1 MNNINTKSTIDFADY
16 SNPISSMFEQPKT
29 AEDWEQYMLTEEQVS
44 AFERDGFVS
53 GIKILTTEQVDML
66 NEELL
71 VLQSLDEDKKKLFYH
86 YESNESEDPEKVLF
100 HAIGAWR
107 ITPGFHDLLWSPAYR
122 MAAYQL
128 LGQSF
133 RIFHDQLF
141 CKPAKH
147 GGVVA
152 WHQDFSYW
160 TFTKPMHH
168 LTCWIG
174 LDDASVKNGC
184 LYFVPGSH
192 KWGLLPITGLTG
204 GMDNVREILTE
215 EQSEAF
221 EKRLPNELPK
231 GYASFH
237 HPLMMHGS
245 YENYSDQPRRAA
257 VINAMSSFTMG
268 NTQDYSRLDAL
279 KSFPDIPHDKIL
291 DGNCFPLLF
300 DGDKELGGLGKMIPK
315 VNYKELYNSGSN
327 T

>member
-1 MNNINTKSTIDFADY
+1 MENLKLSADLANY
-16 SNPISSMFEQPKT
+16 GHPISKMFVQPKS
-29 AEDWEQYMLTEEQVS
+29 AKEWEQYMLSEEQIAS
-44 AFERDGFVS
+44 FKKNGFVN
-53 GIKILTTEQVDML
+53 GIKILTEEQVDLLNSELVKLQSL
-66 NEELL
+66 NEE
-71 VLQSLDEDKKKLFYH
+71 DKKLFYH
-86 YESNESEDPEKVLF
+86 YESNESEDPSKVLF

-107 ITPGFHDLLWSPAYR
+107 LTPGFHDLLWAPAFR

-152 WHQDFSYW
+152 WHQDYSYW

-174 LDDASVKNGC
+174 LDDATKENGC

-204 GMDNVREILTE
+204 DMEAVRTVLNE
-215 EQSEAF
+215 EQLEAF
-221 EKRLPNELPK
+221 EKRVANELPK

-237 HPLMMHGS
+237 HPLTMHGS
-245 YENYSDQPRRAA
+245 YANTSERPRRAT
-257 VINAMSSFTMG
+257 VINTMSSGTLG
-268 NTQDYSRLDAL
+268 NTEGYYRLEALHTFPEMPQDQVLE
-279 KSFPDIPHDKIL
+279 
-291 DGNCFPLLF
+291 GNFFPLLF
-300 DGDKELGGLGKMIPK
+300 DGDKELEKLDLPK
-315 VNYKELYNSGSN
+315 IDYKELYDAL
-327 T
+327 

>member
-1 MNNINTKSTIDFADY
+1 MENLNFSKDLADY
-16 SNPISSMFEQPKT
+16 SHPLGDMFVQPKS
-29 AEDWEQYMLTEEQVS
+29 AKEWEPYLLSEEQIASFKKV
-44 AFERDGFVS
+44 GFVK
-53 GIKILTTEQVDML
+53 GIKILSEEQVDLLNAELVKLQSL
-66 NEELL
+66 NEE
-71 VLQSLDEDKKKLFYH
+71 EKKLFYH
-86 YESNESEDPEKVLF
+86 YESNESEDPDKVLF

-107 ITPGFHDLLWSPAYR
+107 LTPGFHDLLWAPAFR

-174 LDDASVKNGC
+174 LDDANEENGC

-204 GMDNVREILTE
+204 DMDSVRTILNE
-215 EQSEAF
+215 EQLAAF
-221 EKRLPNELPK
+221 EKRVPNELPK
-231 GYASFH
+231 GFASFH
-237 HPLMMHGS
+237 HPLTMHGS
-245 YENYSDQPRRAA
+245 YANVSARPRRAT
-257 VINAMSSFTMG
+257 VLNVMSAHTLG
-268 NTQDYSRLDAL
+268 NTEGYQRLEAL
-279 KSFPDIPHDKIL
+279 KTFPAMPQDQVL
-291 DGNCFPLLF
+291 DSNFFPLLF
-300 DGDKELGGLGKMIPK
+300 DGDKELEAMGKAIPK
-315 VNYKELYNSGSN
+315 VGHQELYD
-327 T
+327 TDVK

>member
-1 MNNINTKSTIDFADY
+1 MENVNLNFSKDLADY
-16 SNPISSMFEQPKT
+16 SHPISKMFVQPKT
-29 AEDWEQYMLTEEQVS
+29 AKEWEQYMLSEEQVAS
-44 AFERDGFVS
+44 FKKDGFVK
-53 GIKILTTEQVDML
+53 GIKILTEEQVDLL
-66 NEELL
+66 NSEL
-71 VLQSLDEDKKKLFYH
+71 VKLQSVNEDEKKLFYH
-86 YESNESEDPEKVLF
+86 YESNESEDPNKVLF

-107 ITPGFHDLLWSPAYR
+107 LTPGFHDLFWAPAFR

-168 LTCWIG
+168 LTCWLG
-174 LDDASVKNGC
+174 LDDANKENGC

-204 GMDNVREILTE
+204 DMDSVRTVLNE
-215 EQSEAF
+215 EQLEAF
-221 EKRLPNELPK
+221 EKRVANELPK

-237 HPLMMHGS
+237 HPLTMHGS
-245 YENYSDQPRRAA
+245 YANTSDRPRRAT
-257 VINAMSSFTMG
+257 VLNAMSFSTQG
-268 NTQDYSRLDAL
+268 NTEGYYRLDAL
-279 KSFPDIPHDKIL
+279 HTFPEMPQDQVL
-291 DGNCFPLLF
+291 DSNFFPLLF
-300 DGDKELGGLGKMIPK
+300 DGDKELEALGKDIPK
-315 VNYKELYNSGSN
+315 VDYRELYDVI
-327 T
+327 

>member
-1 MNNINTKSTIDFADY
+1 MQEALLNSPADLANY
-16 SNPISSMFEQPKT
+16 SLPIGHMFEQPAT
-29 AEDWEQYMLTEEQVS
+29 AKEWEQYMLSEEQVAS
-44 AFERDGFVS
+44 FEKDGFVK
-53 GIKILTTEQVDML
+53 GIKILSEEQVDIL
-66 NEELL
+66 NGEL
-71 VLQSLDEDKKKLFYH
+71 VKLQSLNDDEKKLFYH
-86 YESNESEDPEKVLF
+86 YESNESEDPDKVLF

-107 ITPGFHDLLWSPAYR
+107 LTPGFHDLYWSPAYR

-174 LDDASVKNGC
+174 LDDANKENGC

-204 GMDNVREILTE
+204 DMDAVREILNKEQLE
-215 EQSEAF
+215 EF
-221 EKRLPNELPK
+221 
-231 GYASFH
+231 
-237 HPLMMHGS
+237 
-245 YENYSDQPRRAA
+245 
-257 VINAMSSFTMG
+257 
-268 NTQDYSRLDAL
+268 
-279 KSFPDIPHDKIL
+279 
-291 DGNCFPLLF
+291 
-300 DGDKELGGLGKMIPK
+300 
-315 VNYKELYNSGSN
+315 
-327 T
+327 